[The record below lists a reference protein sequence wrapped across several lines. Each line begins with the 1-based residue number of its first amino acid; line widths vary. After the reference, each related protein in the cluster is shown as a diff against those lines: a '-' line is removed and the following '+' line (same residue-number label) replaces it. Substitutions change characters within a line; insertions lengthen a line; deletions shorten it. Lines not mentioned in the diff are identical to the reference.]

1 MAYQAVDYYKMD
13 ELLSDEE
20 RLVQESVQHWVTD
33 RVLPTI
39 EDHFRAATFPDH
51 LVREMAE
58 LGLFGPTL
66 PEEYGGAGI
75 GDVAYGLAM
84 MELERGDSGLRSF
97 ASVQSSLVMYPI
109 YTWGSEEQKR
119 YWLPKLA
126 SAELI
131 GAFGLTEP
139 DYGSDPGSM
148 ITTAKKVD
156 GGYIL
161 NGAKMWIT
169 NSTIAD
175 VLVIWAKLDGV
186 VYGFLVEKGMEG
198 LSCPETKGKWSLR
211 ASVTGEIILQDVFVP
226 DTHILPES
234 RGLVCPLMC
243 LNQARYG
250 IAWGVMGA
258 ARACYESALD
268 YSKTRIQWG
277 KPIGGFQLVQEKLV
291 IMLTELT
298 KGQLLAWRLGKL
310 KEAGKSTFR
319 HVSLAKRNNCEQALE
334 IARIARAIHG
344 ANGIADEYPIMRHMM
359 NLESV
364 YTYEGTHDMHTLIVG
379 ADVTGLEAYRG

>member
-1 MAYQAVDYYKMD
+1 MAYQGVDYYHLD

-20 RLVQESVQHWVTD
+20 KLVRDSVRDWVSE
-33 RVLPTI
+33 RVIPVI
-39 EDHFRAATFPDH
+39 DQHFRDATFPGE
-51 LVREMAE
+51 LIPEMAE

-66 PEEYGGAGI
+66 PEEFGGAEI

-84 MELERGDSGLRSF
+84 QELERGDSGMRSF
-97 ASVQSSLVMYPI
+97 ASVQSALVMYPI

-119 YWLPKLA
+119 TLLPKLA
-126 SAELI
+126 RAEII

-156 GGYIL
+156 GGYLL

-175 VLVIWAKLDGV
+175 LHVVWAKLDGRV
-186 VYGFLVEKGMEG
+186 EGFLVEKGAKG
-198 LSCPETKGKWSLR
+198 LSAPETKGKWSLR

-226 DTHILPES
+226 EEMRLPEAH
-234 RGLVCPLMC
+234 GLKCPLMC

-250 IAWGVMGA
+250 IAWGVIGA
-258 ARACYESALD
+258 AQACYDSSLN
-268 YSKTRIQWG
+268 YSLTREQWG
-277 KPIGGFQLVQEKLV
+277 GPIARHQMIQDKLV
-291 IMLTELT
+291 EMMSEIT
-298 KGQLLAWRLGKL
+298 KAQLLVWRLGKM
-310 KEAGKSTFR
+310 KEAGTSTFR
-319 HVSLAKRNNCEQALE
+319 QVSLAKRNNCRMALE
-334 IARIARAIHG
+334 TSRVARDIHG

-364 YTYEGTHDMHTLIVG
+364 YTYEGTHTMHTLIVG
-379 ADVTGLEAYRG
+379 SDITGIDAYK

>member
-1 MAYQAVDYYKMD
+1 MSYKGVDYYLLD
-13 ELLSDEE
+13 ELLSGEE
-20 RLVQESVQHWVTD
+20 KLIRDSVRDWVSD
-33 RVLPTI
+33 RVIPNI
-39 EDHFRAATFPDH
+39 EKHFRDSTAPGE
-51 LVREMAE
+51 LVPEMAE

-66 PEEYGGAGI
+66 PEEYGGAEI

-84 MELERGDSGLRSF
+84 QELERGDSGLRSF

-109 YTWGSEEQKR
+109 YTWGSEEQKKNL
-119 YWLPKLA
+119 LPKLA
-126 SAELI
+126 RAELI

-148 ITTAKKVD
+148 ITVAKNVD
-156 GGYIL
+156 GGYLL

-175 VLVIWAKLDGV
+175 LLVIWAKLNGRV
-186 VYGFLVEKGMEG
+186 EGFLVEKGAEG

-226 DTHILPES
+226 ENMRLPEAH
-234 RGLVCPLMC
+234 GLKCPLMC

-250 IAWGVMGA
+250 IAWGVIGA
-258 ARACYESALD
+258 AQACYDSALN
-268 YSKTRIQWG
+268 YTLNREQWG
-277 KPIGGFQLVQEKLV
+277 KPLAGFQMVQDK
-291 IMLTELT
+291 LT
-298 KGQLLAWRLGKL
+298 KMVTEITKAQLLVYRLGKM
-310 KEAGKSTFR
+310 KEQGTSTFR
-319 HVSLAKRNNCEQALE
+319 QVSLAKRNNCEIALD
-334 IARIARAIHG
+334 IARMARDLHG

-364 YTYEGTHDMHTLIVG
+364 YTYEGTHTMHTLIVG
-379 ADVTGLEAYRG
+379 ADITGLEAYAG

>member
-1 MAYQAVDYYKMD
+1 MAYKGVDYYHID
-13 ELLSDEE
+13 ELLSEE
-20 RLVQESVQHWVTD
+20 EKLVRDSVRDWVSD
-33 RVLPTI
+33 RFLPVV
-39 EDHFRAATFPDH
+39 DQHFRDSSFPMS
-51 LVREMAE
+51 LVPEMAE

-84 MELERGDSGLRSF
+84 QELERGDSGVRSF
-97 ASVQSSLVMYPI
+97 ASVQSALVMYPI

-119 YWLPKLA
+119 TLLPKLA
-126 SAELI
+126 RAELI

-156 GGYIL
+156 GGYLL

-175 VLVIWAKLDGV
+175 ILVVWAKLDGRV
-186 VYGFLVEKGMEG
+186 EGFLVEKGAKG
-198 LSCPETKGKWSLR
+198 LSAPETKGKWSLR
-211 ASVTGEIILQDVFVP
+211 ASITGEIILQDVFVP
-226 DTHILPES
+226 EEMRLPEAH
-234 RGLVCPLMC
+234 GLVCPLMC

-250 IAWGVMGA
+250 IAWGVIGA
-258 ARACYESALD
+258 AQACYDSALN
-268 YSKTRIQWG
+268 YSLTRIQWG
-277 KPIGGFQLVQEKLV
+277 GPIARHQLVQDKLV
-291 IMLTELT
+291 EMVNQITQA
-298 KGQLLAWRLGKL
+298 QLLVWRLGRM
-310 KEAGKSTFR
+310 KEAGTSTFR
-319 HVSLAKRNNCEQALE
+319 HVSLAKRNNCRMALE
-334 IARIARAIHG
+334 IARVARDIHG

-364 YTYEGTHDMHTLIVG
+364 YTYEGTHTMHTLIVG
-379 ADVTGLEAYRG
+379 SDITGIEAYD

>member
-1 MAYQAVDYYKMD
+1 MSYTGVDYYQID

-20 RLVQESVQHWVTD
+20 RLIRDSVRDWVSD
-33 RVLPTI
+33 RVIPVI
-39 EDHFRAATFPDH
+39 EEHYRNATFPMY
-51 LVREMAE
+51 LVKEMAE

-84 MELERGDSGLRSF
+84 MELERGDSGIRSF

-109 YTWGSEEQKR
+109 YTWGSEEQKKE
-119 YWLPKLA
+119 WLPKLA
-126 SAELI
+126 RAEKI

-148 ITTAKKVD
+148 ITNAKRVD
-156 GGYIL
+156 GGYLL

-175 VLVIWAKLDGV
+175 ILVVWAKLDGIV
-186 VYGFLVEKGMEG
+186 RGFLVEKGAEG

-211 ASVTGEIILQDVFVP
+211 ASITGEIILQDVFVP
-226 DTHILPES
+226 ENMRLPKAD
-234 RGLVCPLMC
+234 GLVCPLMC

-250 IAWGVMGA
+250 IVWGVLGA
-258 ARACYESALD
+258 ASACYDSTLN
-268 YSKTRIQWG
+268 YTKSRVQWG
-277 KPIGGFQLVQEKLV
+277 KPLAGFQMIQERLV
-291 IMLTELT
+291 IMVSEIT
-298 KGQLLAWRLGKL
+298 KGQLLAWRVGRM
-310 KEAGKSTFR
+310 KEQKKATFR
-319 HVSLAKRNNCEQALE
+319 HVSLAKRNNCQQALE
-334 IARIARAIHG
+334 IARIARDLHG

-364 YTYEGTHDMHTLIVG
+364 YTYEGTHNMHTLIVG
-379 ADVTGLEAYRG
+379 ADITGLEAYAG

>member
-1 MAYQAVDYYKMD
+1 MAYKGVDYYHLD
-13 ELLSDEE
+13 ELLNDEE
-20 RLVQESVQHWVTD
+20 KLVRDSVRDWVSE
-33 RVLPTI
+33 RVIPVI
-39 EDHFRAATFPDH
+39 DQHFRDATFPGE
-51 LVREMAE
+51 LISEMAE

-66 PEEYGGAGI
+66 PEEFGGAGI

-84 MELERGDSGLRSF
+84 QELERGDSGMRSF
-97 ASVQSSLVMYPI
+97 ASVQSALVMYPI

-119 YWLPKLA
+119 TLLPKLA
-126 SAELI
+126 RAEII

-156 GGYIL
+156 GGYLL

-175 VLVIWAKLDGV
+175 LLVVWAKLDGHV
-186 VYGFLVEKGMEG
+186 EGFLVEKGAKG
-198 LSCPETKGKWSLR
+198 LTAPETKGKWSLR

-226 DTHILPES
+226 EAMRLPDAH
-234 RGLVCPLMC
+234 GLKCPLMC

-250 IAWGVMGA
+250 IAWGVIGA
-258 ARACYESALD
+258 AQACYDSALN
-268 YSKTRIQWG
+268 YSLTREQWG
-277 KPIGGFQLVQEKLV
+277 GPIARHQLIQDKLV
-291 IMLTELT
+291 EMMSEIT
-298 KGQLLAWRLGKL
+298 KAQLLVWRLGKM
-310 KEAGKSTFR
+310 KEAGTSTFR
-319 HVSLAKRNNCEQALE
+319 QVSLAKRNNCRMALE
-334 IARIARAIHG
+334 TSRVARDIHG

-364 YTYEGTHDMHTLIVG
+364 YTYEGTHTMHTLIVG
-379 ADVTGLEAYRG
+379 SDITGIDAYN